1 MLTILVNGQQ
11 KTNHWSLLAALLDD
25 AKSIRK
31 QEYPELKY
39 SFGVYKEAYFQLL
52 GSISANWTRKYPEA
66 LEKLEED
73 LETVRSYEYY
83 FKKIPAHLRQAG
95 TVH

>member
-39 SFGVYKEAYFQLL
+39 SFDVYREAYFQLL
-52 GSISANWTRKYPEA
+52 GSISTNWTRKYPEA

-73 LETVRSYEYY
+73 LETIRSYEHYL
-83 FKKIPAHLRQAG
+83 KKIPAHLRQAR